1 MRREPEHFGDQELSL
16 IYVARK
22 LKDALRLE
30 EFLTS
35 TGVDYAVEAD
45 KYKAGAVFRTERV
58 GAFFYVRP
66 DDEEATRAAMR
77 QGGFTPH
84 TAK

>member
-22 LKDALRLE
+22 LKEALRLE

-58 GAFFYVRP
+58 GAFFYVSP
-66 DDEEATRAAMR
+66 SDEEAARAAMQR
-77 QGGFTPH
+77 GGFTPY
-84 TAK
+84 TAR